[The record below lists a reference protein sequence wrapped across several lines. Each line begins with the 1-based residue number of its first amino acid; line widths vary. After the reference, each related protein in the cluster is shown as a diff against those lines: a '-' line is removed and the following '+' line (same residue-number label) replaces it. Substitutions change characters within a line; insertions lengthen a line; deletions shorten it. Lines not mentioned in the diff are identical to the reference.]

1 MGGHDFYEYLAAGV
15 DQMTMPPPPG
25 TPPPPGLVVAPII
38 TPPLILDS
46 GKPKPSSLVPLFVAI
61 AVVLVGGLLY
71 LFRGELGANIW
82 YLVGY
87 AFTPFAAAM
96 ALGLDALLDTKGHRD
111 PWYYRRRYSD
121 FAIRAVVVI
130 GFLVGVLHILEL
142 GRWLGETAVQSG
154 WF

>member
-1 MGGHDFYEYLAAGV
+1 
-15 DQMTMPPPPG
+15 MPPL
-25 TPPPPGLVVAPII
+25 PPPPGLSGFQPPVTLPISS
-38 TPPLILDS
+38 PFDS

-71 LFRGELGANIW
+71 LFRGELGANVW

-130 GFLVGVLHILEL
+130 GFVTGVLHILEL
-142 GRWLGETAVQSG
+142 GRWLGEIAVQSG